1 LIVHAFLQSIPCGFF
16 LSSCG
21 KVLLELSKYASK
33 VNEEK
38 FDKHTH
44 EKVLV
49 MLLILNGKNS
59 QGIKRNCDRMQNRS
73 KYLNTIIS
81 WDVHVG
87 SMVHVSVLIV
97 KSCD

>member
-1 LIVHAFLQSIPCGFF
+1 
-16 LSSCG
+16 
-21 KVLLELSKYASK
+21 
-33 VNEEK
+33 
-38 FDKHTH
+38 
-44 EKVLV
+44 

-87 SMVHVSVLIV
+87 SMVHVGVLIV

>member
-1 LIVHAFLQSIPCGFF
+1 
-16 LSSCG
+16 
-21 KVLLELSKYASK
+21 
-33 VNEEK
+33 
-38 FDKHTH
+38 
-44 EKVLV
+44 

-97 KSCD
+97 KSCDWC